1 MLKPLFP
8 RAALTFLW
16 STLAIVSVA
25 CSKQSKTVKIPQNLK
40 PQSVPSAPPVVD
52 SPAART
58 VQATSTQEPLSNQ
71 ADEETQPTSFEMGL
85 DKASGGF
92 SISQSA
98 QSPDDWKLV
107 ADYYQDAINLM
118 KSVRSSSRYHSIA
131 KVKIKEYQRYFDY
144 ALDKSVA
151 LRQPKPEP
159 EPQRTVVTVP
169 PLKESIARSQKMRVP
184 KTVQRILQQNLQPPI
199 AAVPQQLPTKV
210 AQVEPPEE
218 IQQPPATP
226 RQPIP
231 IPIQTREVYAAVPVR
246 EQKPPAMAF
255 RAPIKR
261 RIGGTPIIDVTF
273 NGKQR
278 FEMIV
283 DTGASGTVITQ
294 QMARLLGV
302 TTVGKA
308 KANTA
313 SAQSVEFPIGYV
325 DSIEAGGVKIK
336 KVPVAIAGSGLQNG
350 LLGHDFFGNYDIT
363 IKSDVVEF
371 RPRSNSQVLQQK
383 TQKQTRK
390 SIPIYPT
397 KLFKD

>member
-1 MLKPLFP
+1 MLEPLFP

-16 STLAIVSVA
+16 SALTIVGVA

-40 PQSVPSAPPVVD
+40 QQSVPSAPSMVNSPVV
-52 SPAART
+52 S
-58 VQATSTQEPLSNQ
+58 VQEASTQEPLSNQ
-71 ADEETQPTSFEMGL
+71 TDEEAIQPTPFEMGL

-98 QSPDDWKLV
+98 QSSDDWKLV

-118 KSVRSSSRYHSIA
+118 KSVRSQSRYYSIA
-131 KVKIKEYQRYFDY
+131 KVKVREYQRHFDY
-144 ALDKSVA
+144 ALEKSVA

-169 PLKESIARSQKMRVP
+169 PLKESIARQKMQVP
-184 KTVQRILQQNLQPPI
+184 PAVQKILQQNLQSPI
-199 AAVPQQLPTKV
+199 AAVPQQLPKQLP
-210 AQVEPPEE
+210 AEEPP
-218 IQQPPATP
+218 QAPPTP
-226 RQPIP
+226 RQSIPVPIE
-231 IPIQTREVYAAVPVR
+231 TREVYAAVPITV
-246 EQKPPAMAF
+246 QKPQVKAF

-294 QMARLLGV
+294 KMARLLGV
-302 TTVGKA
+302 ITVGKA

-325 DSIEAGGVKIK
+325 DSMEAGGVKIK
-336 KVPVAIAGSGLQNG
+336 KVAVAIAGSELQNG

-363 IKSDVVEF
+363 IKSNVVEF

-383 TQKQTRK
+383 TQKETRK

-397 KLFKD
+397 KLFKE

>member
-8 RAALTFLW
+8 HAALTFLC
-16 STLAIVSVA
+16 SALAIVSVA

-40 PQSVPSAPPVVD
+40 QQSVPSAPSVVD

-58 VQATSTQEPLSNQ
+58 VQATSTQEQLSNQ
-71 ADEETQPTSFEMGL
+71 ADEETQPTPFEMGL

-107 ADYYQDAINLM
+107 ADYYQDAMNLM

-131 KVKIKEYQRYFDY
+131 KDKIKEYQRYFDY

-169 PLKESIARSQKMRVP
+169 PLKESIARSQKMQVP
-184 KTVQRILQQNLQPPI
+184 KTVQKILQQNLQSPI
-199 AAVPQQLPTKV
+199 AAIPQQLPTTV
-210 AQVEPPEE
+210 VQVEPSE
-218 IQQPPATP
+218 IQQPSATP
-226 RQPIP
+226 RQSIP

-246 EQKPPAMAF
+246 EQKPQAIAF

-336 KVPVAIAGSGLQNG
+336 KVAVAIAGSGLQNG
-350 LLGHDFFGNYDIT
+350 LLGHDLFGNYDIT

-371 RPRSNSQVLQQK
+371 RPRSNSQILQQK

>member
-8 RAALTFLW
+8 HAALTFLC
-16 STLAIVSVA
+16 SALTIVSVA

-40 PQSVPSAPPVVD
+40 QQSVPSVPPVVD
-52 SPAART
+52 SPAPRT
-58 VQATSTQEPLSNQ
+58 VQATSTQEQLSNQ

-98 QSPDDWKLV
+98 QSSDDWKLV

-151 LRQPKPEP
+151 LRQPKLEP
-159 EPQRTVVTVP
+159 EPRKTVVTVP
-169 PLKESIARSQKMRVP
+169 PLKESIARSQKMQVP
-184 KTVQRILQQNLQPPI
+184 KTVQKILQQNLQSPI
-199 AAVPQQLPTKV
+199 AAIPQQLPTTV
-210 AQVEPPEE
+210 AQIEPP
-218 IQQPPATP
+218 QPPATP

-246 EQKPPAMAF
+246 EQKPQPIAF

-336 KVPVAIAGSGLQNG
+336 KVAVAIAGSGLQNG

-371 RPRSNSQVLQQK
+371 RPRSDSQILQQK

>member
-8 RAALTFLW
+8 RAALTFLC
-16 STLAIVSVA
+16 SALAIVSVA

-40 PQSVPSAPPVVD
+40 QQSVPSAPSVVD

-58 VQATSTQEPLSNQ
+58 VQATSTQEQLSNQ
-71 ADEETQPTSFEMGL
+71 ADEETQPTPFEMGL

-169 PLKESIARSQKMRVP
+169 PLKESIARSQKMQVP
-184 KTVQRILQQNLQPPI
+184 KTVQKILQQNLQSPI
-199 AAVPQQLPTKV
+199 AAIPQQLPTTV
-210 AQVEPPEE
+210 VQVEPSE
-218 IQQPPATP
+218 IQQPSATP
-226 RQPIP
+226 RQSIP

-246 EQKPPAMAF
+246 EQKPQAIAF

-336 KVPVAIAGSGLQNG
+336 KVAVAIAGSGLQNG
-350 LLGHDFFGNYDIT
+350 LLGHDLFGNYDIT

-371 RPRSNSQVLQQK
+371 RPRSNSQILQQK

>member
-8 RAALTFLW
+8 HAVLTCLCSAL
-16 STLAIVSVA
+16 SIVSVA

-40 PQSVPSAPPVVD
+40 QQSVPSAPPMVD

-58 VQATSTQEPLSNQ
+58 VQATSTQEQLSNQ
-71 ADEETQPTSFEMGL
+71 ADEEIQPTSFEMGL

-98 QSPDDWKLV
+98 QSSDDWKLV

-151 LRQPKPEP
+151 LRQPKLEP
-159 EPQRTVVTVP
+159 EPRKTVVTVP
-169 PLKESIARSQKMRVP
+169 PLKESIARSQKMQVP
-184 KTVQRILQQNLQPPI
+184 KTVQKILQQNLQSPI
-199 AAVPQQLPTKV
+199 AAIPQQLPTTV
-210 AQVEPPEE
+210 AQIEPP
-218 IQQPPATP
+218 QPPATP

-246 EQKPPAMAF
+246 EQKPQPIAF

-336 KVPVAIAGSGLQNG
+336 KVAVAIAGSGLQNG

-371 RPRSNSQVLQQK
+371 RPRSDSQILQQK

>member
-8 RAALTFLW
+8 RAALTFLC
-16 STLAIVSVA
+16 SALAIVSVA

-40 PQSVPSAPPVVD
+40 QQSVPSAPSVVD

-58 VQATSTQEPLSNQ
+58 VQATSTQEQLSNQ
-71 ADEETQPTSFEMGL
+71 ADEETQPTPFEMGL

-169 PLKESIARSQKMRVP
+169 PLKESIARSQKMQVP
-184 KTVQRILQQNLQPPI
+184 KTVQKILQQNLQSPI
-199 AAVPQQLPTKV
+199 AAIPQQLPTTV
-210 AQVEPPEE
+210 VQVEPSE
-218 IQQPPATP
+218 IQQPSATP
-226 RQPIP
+226 RQSIP

-246 EQKPPAMAF
+246 EQKPQAIAF

-336 KVPVAIAGSGLQNG
+336 KVAVAIAGSELQNG

-371 RPRSNSQVLQQK
+371 RPRSNSQILQQK

>member
-8 RAALTFLW
+8 HAALTFLC
-16 STLAIVSVA
+16 SALAIVSVA

-40 PQSVPSAPPVVD
+40 QQSVPSAPPMVD

-58 VQATSTQEPLSNQ
+58 VQATSTQEQLSNQ

-98 QSPDDWKLV
+98 QSSDDWKLV

-151 LRQPKPEP
+151 LRQPKLEP
-159 EPQRTVVTVP
+159 EPRKTVVTVP
-169 PLKESIARSQKMRVP
+169 PLKESIARSQKMQVP
-184 KTVQRILQQNLQPPI
+184 KTVQKILQQNLQSPI
-199 AAVPQQLPTKV
+199 AAIPQQLPTTV
-210 AQVEPPEE
+210 AQIEPP
-218 IQQPPATP
+218 QPPATP

-246 EQKPPAMAF
+246 EQKPQPIAF

-336 KVPVAIAGSGLQNG
+336 KVAVAIAGSGLQNG

-371 RPRSNSQVLQQK
+371 RPRSDSQILQQK

>member
-1 MLKPLFP
+1 MLEPLFP

-16 STLAIVSVA
+16 SALTVVSVA

-40 PQSVPSAPPVVD
+40 QQSVPSAPSVID
-52 SPAART
+52 SPVT
-58 VQATSTQEPLSNQ
+58 IPVQETSEPLLAQ
-71 ADEETQPTSFEMGL
+71 TDEEAIQPTPFEMGL

-118 KSVRSSSRYHSIA
+118 KSVRSSSRYYSIA
-131 KVKIKEYQRYFDY
+131 KVKVKEYQQYFDY
-144 ALDKSVA
+144 ALEKSVA

-159 EPQRTVVTVP
+159 EPQTAVVKVP
-169 PLKESIARSQKMRVP
+169 PLKESIASSQKMQVP
-184 KTVQRILQQNLQPPI
+184 TTVQKILQQNLQSPI
-199 AAVPQQLPTKV
+199 AVVPQQLPTV
-210 AQVEPPEE
+210 AKQAEPPH
-218 IQQPPATP
+218 PPTTS

-231 IPIQTREVYAAVPVR
+231 IPIQTREVYAAVPV
-246 EQKPPAMAF
+246 QDKPQATAF

-294 QMARLLGV
+294 RMARLLNV

-313 SAQSVEFPIGYV
+313 SALGVEFPIGYV

-371 RPRSNSQVLQQK
+371 RPRSNSQRTQQK

>member
-8 RAALTFLW
+8 HAALTFLC
-16 STLAIVSVA
+16 SALAIVSVA

-40 PQSVPSAPPVVD
+40 QQSVPSVPPVVD
-52 SPAART
+52 SPAPRT
-58 VQATSTQEPLSNQ
+58 VQATSTQEQLSNQ

-98 QSPDDWKLV
+98 QSSDDWKLV

-151 LRQPKPEP
+151 LRQPKLEP
-159 EPQRTVVTVP
+159 EPRKTVVTVP
-169 PLKESIARSQKMRVP
+169 PLKESIARSQKMQVP
-184 KTVQRILQQNLQPPI
+184 KTVQKILQQNLQSPI
-199 AAVPQQLPTKV
+199 AAIPQQLPTTV
-210 AQVEPPEE
+210 AQIEPP
-218 IQQPPATP
+218 QPPATP

-246 EQKPPAMAF
+246 EQKPQPIAF

-336 KVPVAIAGSGLQNG
+336 KVAVAIAGSGLQNG

-371 RPRSNSQVLQQK
+371 RPRSDSQILQQK